1 LVEVDLAVVVAEA
14 SAGSEAEAEEVVE
27 RGEAGEESMGGW
39 EYGSM
44 GVWITFLRL
53 GFSYM

>member
-1 LVEVDLAVVVAEA
+1 MEVDLAVVVAEA